1 LTDPHGRCPPAGQ
14 SCGLACGVLSKKKC
28 CHNQSPPSIKVL
40 SDCIPIHLLIT
51 TLLSRLSFY
60 HTAGRSTRE
69 RRWREKM
76 GLKMGARTNAS
87 KCTCGP
93 QAPSR
98 QAPSTRFRTLSIR
111 FAAAHVRASGA
122 KRRAPSVG
130 RQAPSAKHPFPN
142 SLHSVCCR
150 ARAGLGRLAS
160 QRVACFKRFR

>member
-76 GLKMGARTNAS
+76 GLKMGAPHKRE
-87 KCTCGP
+87 
-93 QAPSR
+93 QM
-98 QAPSTRFRTLSIR
+98 
-111 FAAAHVRASGA
+111 HVRTSGA
-122 KRRAPSVG
+122 KP
-130 RQAPSAKHPFPN
+130 PSAKHPFPN
-142 SLHSVCCR
+142 PLHSVCCR
-150 ARAGLGRLAS
+150 ARAGLGRQAS
-160 QRVACFKRFR
+160 GAKRRAPSAKRQAPVSKLSPLGLLPRTCGPRAPRQPKGSMF